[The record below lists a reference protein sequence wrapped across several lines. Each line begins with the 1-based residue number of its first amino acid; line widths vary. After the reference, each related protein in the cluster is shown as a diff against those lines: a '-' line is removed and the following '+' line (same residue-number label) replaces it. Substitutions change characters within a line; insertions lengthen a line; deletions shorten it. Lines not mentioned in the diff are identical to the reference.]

1 MSIEENIA
9 RLAEAQE
16 RTATALEAILA
27 HLGGAGEQGLGG
39 LLAKHAAA
47 GDIIPDD
54 QAAAEAK
61 AAEEAEA
68 KKKAAAAAA
77 KKKAEAEAAAKKKAE
92 EEAAAAKAAEVDPL
106 ADPPAAE
113 EKPITID
120 DVRKALMDYRAIEGA
135 PAMMEILKT
144 HGKADSLG
152 AVKPENFAAI
162 MTAVNV
168 K

>member
-1 MSIEENIA
+1 MSIEENLK
-9 RLAEAQE
+9 RLADSQE

-27 HLGGAGEQGLGG
+27 ILGNGSLP
-39 LLAKHAAA
+39 LTLPVT
-47 GDIIPDD
+47 DVDTPDD
-54 QAAAEAK
+54 QAIADAK

-77 KKKAEAEAAAKKKAE
+77 KKKAEAEAAAAAKKKAE
-92 EEAAAAKAAEVDPL
+92 EEAAAAAAAIDPL
-106 ADPPAAE
+106 DDAPADYTLE
-113 EKPITID
+113 
-120 DVRKALMDYRAIEGA
+120 DVRKALQEYRAIEGA

-144 HGKADSLG
+144 VGKAESLN

-162 MTAVNV
+162 MAAVNV

>member
-27 HLGGAGEQGLGG
+27 HLGGGVELGLGG

-47 GDIIPDD
+47 GDIVPDD
-54 QAAAEAK
+54 QAVSDAK

-68 KKKAAAAAA
+68 KKKAAAAA
-77 KKKAEAEAAAKKKAE
+77 KKKAEAEAAAKKRAEE
-92 EEAAAAKAAEVDPL
+92 EEAAAAAAAADPL
-106 ADPPAAE
+106 ADAPAE
-113 EKPITID
+113 EEKKLTLD
-120 DVRKALMDYRAIEGA
+120 DVRSALQAYRSIEGA
-135 PAMMEILKT
+135 PAMMEVLKT
-144 HGKADSLG
+144 HGKADALS

-162 MTAVNV
+162 MAAINI

>member
-9 RLAEAQE
+9 RLADAQE

-27 HLGGAGEQGLGG
+27 HLGSGVAVQTGG
-39 LLAKHAAA
+39 TTIAPADTS
-47 GDIIPDD
+47 GDDD
-54 QAAAEAK
+54 AK

-92 EEAAAAKAAEVDPL
+92 EEAAAAAAAEVDPL
-106 ADPPAAE
+106 GGDAPAE
-113 EKPITID
+113 EEKKYTID
-120 DVRKALMDYRAIEGA
+120 DVRKALQEYRAIEGA
-135 PAMMEILKT
+135 PAMMEVLKT
-144 HGKADSLG
+144 AGKAESLN

-162 MTAVNV
+162 MAAVNV